1 MLGQWRLSRIGS
13 VAATVLLLANCAVGP
28 DFQQPAA
35 PDVTGYAPQPLAE
48 QTSSADVKGGE
59 AQRLVQD
66 LDIPGQWWTLFHSAA
81 LNALVEQA
89 LKNNPSL
96 PAAEAALRQAWENVY
111 AAEGAFFPTAVASY
125 SPSRNKTATGVTFT
139 SASSGSPFFTLH
151 TAQVVGSRA
160 RSRPKSSS
168 SQAAMTAP

>member
-1 MLGQWRLSRIGS
+1 MPGQWRLSRIGS

-89 LKNNPSL
+89 LKNNWIW
-96 PAAEAALRQAWENVY
+96 AI
-111 AAEGAFFPTAVASY
+111 EGANPRRSQRRRCQPDPGLPTAISC
-125 SPSRNKTATGVTFT
+125 RLDTQN
-139 SASSGSPFFTLH
+139 
-151 TAQVVGSRA
+151 
-160 RSRPKSSS
+160 
-168 SQAAMTAP
+168 

>member
-1 MLGQWRLSRIGS
+1 MPGQWRLSRIGS
-13 VAATVLLLANCAVGP
+13 AAATVLLLANCAVGP

-35 PDVTGYAPQPLAE
+35 PDVAGYTPQPLAE

-66 LDIPGQWWTLFHSAA
+66 LDIPGQWWTLFHSAP
-81 LNALVEQA
+81 LNALGEQA
-89 LKNNPSL
+89 LKNTPSW

-125 SPSRNKTATGVTFT
+125 SPSSNKTATGVTFT
-139 SASSGSPFFTLH
+139 SASSGSPD
-151 TAQVVGSRA
+151 
-160 RSRPKSSS
+160 
-168 SQAAMTAP
+168 